1 MPTLQSTKETHD
13 SEPPPAT
20 RPKTAPPRA
29 CTAVSDEDYQRL
41 RDEVDR
47 RRRLRRN
54 GEENVVLLNP
64 GSTGRPSTPR
74 ARRGAMVIK
83 ITFESTR
90 ADLAWLVMV
99 VLAGVLAM
107 VIEPTKWTA
116 GLTAV
121 AGGAQLHRITHL
133 STGWRRGP

>member
-1 MPTLQSTKETHD
+1 MLTLQTTKETHD

-20 RPKTAPPRA
+20 RLKTTAPRTCA
-29 CTAVSDEDYQRL
+29 AVSDEDYQRL
-41 RDEVDR
+41 RDEVER

-64 GSTGRPSTPR
+64 GASTRPSAPR
-74 ARRGAMVIK
+74 TRRGAMVVN

-99 VLAGVLAM
+99 VLAGVLAV
-107 VIEPTKWTA
+107 VIEPTKWTV

-121 AGGAQLHRITHL
+121 AGGAQLHRIAHL